1 MLAEKKSSTVIVT
14 YGVSVCTR
22 TMTSACSPVTAG
34 NAGAA
39 GVLGAGGTMVAV
51 MVGSAPTVG
60 VSLGAGGVVRGA
72 DDVTVGVFTGVGGAS
87 GVPVAV
93 GAAGCG
99 EGVGATAAAGGSV
112 EAGAHAASASSAA
125 AHAMRRQR
133 TIGEMYPFRLKC
145 SSAKCTPAD
154 TRDWN
159 AIRPVCLLKIGML
172 LL

>member
-1 MLAEKKSSTVIVT
+1 
-14 YGVSVCTR
+14 
-22 TMTSACSPVTAG
+22 
-34 NAGAA
+34 
-39 GVLGAGGTMVAV
+39 MVAV

-72 DDVTVGVFTGVGGAS
+72 DDVTMGVFTGVGGAT

-99 EGVGATAAAGGSV
+99 GWVVGATAAAGG
-112 EAGAHAASASSAA
+112 EAMLGAHAASASSAA

-133 TIGEMYPFRLKC
+133 TIVEMHPFRLKC